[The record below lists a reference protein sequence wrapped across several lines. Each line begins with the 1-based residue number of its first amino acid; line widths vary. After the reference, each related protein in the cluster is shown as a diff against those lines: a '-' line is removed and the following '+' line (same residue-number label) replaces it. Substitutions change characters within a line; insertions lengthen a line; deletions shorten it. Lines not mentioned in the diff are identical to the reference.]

1 MKKYLLLIIFLI
13 IADFTIAQE
22 NKQLKKQ
29 NTEMNVKRPSL
40 SDRSQSPS
48 LSSYTDHSD
57 FSPTPNNQQS
67 SVDSLNFIHKIWDD
81 RDRMNMN
88 LYKYPMPVSILNMPH
103 KYDYATSGTIANYGN
118 FSIHGSSDHQEYTNL
133 MTMQSASLGTSQ
145 IWGNFIILANVSA
158 NRYFTNHITTQYGIG
173 GKIGYQFNS
182 NLSATLFGQYYGRNP
197 YFNMATYP
205 FVKTTGYGG
214 FFSIESR
221 TLGLDLGV
229 QRYYDTFQH
238 QWITSPIVT
247 PKIHFSK
254 KFTMDLP
261 VGDLIKSSAEK
272 IIFRKQSRG
281 PIIMPPSMR

>member
-1 MKKYLLLIIFLI
+1 MKKYLLLIVFLI
-13 IADFTIAQE
+13 TADIATAQE

-29 NTEMNVKRPSL
+29 NPEVNVNTPSL
-40 SDRSQSPS
+40 SDRSQPS
-48 LSSYTDHSD
+48 NLSSHIDHYD
-57 FSPTPNNQQS
+57 FSPTLNNQQS
-67 SVDSLNFIHKIWDD
+67 SVDSLNLTHKIWDD

-88 LYKYPMPVSILNMPH
+88 LYKYPTPVSNLNIPH
-103 KYDYATSGTIANYGN
+103 QYDYATSGTIANYGN
-118 FSIHGSSDHQEYTNL
+118 FSVQGSSDHQEYTNL
-133 MTMQSASLGTSQ
+133 MTMQSASLGASQ

-173 GKIGYQFNS
+173 GQIGYQFNS
-182 NLSATLFGQYYGRNP
+182 NLSATLFGQYYNKSP

-221 TLGLDLGV
+221 TFGLDLGV
-229 QRYYDTFQH
+229 QRYYDAFQH

-261 VGDLIKSSAEK
+261 VGDLIKSAAEK